1 MVKILV
7 TGFEPFGGDD
17 ENPTSIMANGID
29 GRVINGAEIVGRVL
43 PVSYAK
49 AKSLLMDLL
58 HSIKPDVYVGLGLA
72 PGSTGVAVE
81 KVALNIARGRDND
94 GNDMDDEPI
103 IKDGPAA
110 YFSTLPVKPLI
121 DALRGAGIPAR
132 ESYHAGTYLCNYV
145 MYIGLHVATVEGTPK
160 VAGFMHFPYHSEY
173 ISKRGVASPS
183 LPLPVM
189 FNSLIRM
196 AEVVLEKL
204 VGNPYKANQ

>member
-1 MVKILV
+1 MVKMLV

-17 ENPTSIMANGID
+17 ENPTSIIANGMN
-29 GRVINGAEIVGRVL
+29 GRVMNGVEIVGRVL
-43 PVSYAK
+43 PVSYVR
-49 AKSLLMDLL
+49 AKSSLIDLL

-94 GNDMDDEPI
+94 GDDMDDEPI
-103 IKDGPAA
+103 IEDGPAA
-110 YFSTLPVKPLI
+110 YFSTLPVRSLVE
-121 DALRGAGIPAR
+121 ALRSAGIPAR

-145 MYIGLHVATVEGTPK
+145 MYIGLRIAAVEGVPR

-173 ISKRGVASPS
+173 ISKRGSASPS
-183 LPLPVM
+183 LPLSMM
-189 FNSLIRM
+189 FNSLIRT
-196 AEVVLEKL
+196 AEVVLESL

>member
-7 TGFEPFGGDD
+7 TGFEPFGGGDD

-121 DALRGAGIPAR
+121 DALRGGAGIPAR

-160 VAGFMHFPYHSEY
+160 VAGGSC
-173 ISKRGVASPS
+173 ISPTTRNTYQNEAWHLHHCLYQSCS
-183 LPLPVM
+183 TH
-189 FNSLIRM
+189 
-196 AEVVLEKL
+196 
-204 VGNPYKANQ
+204 